1 MPDASDTQT
10 EGGSTALPPSVV
22 SGRGIPLLPTLIV
35 ALAVAAM
42 IGLGLWQL
50 TIRLPQ
56 KEAAL
61 AQLAANP
68 AKPEIAF
75 PRLPDDS
82 LLFRRAHGYC
92 VEPVS
97 GNLTGAGKAGFRY
110 IVECRTGGAEGPGM
124 LVQLGTTRD
133 PMAKPVWKG
142 GEVRGTI
149 SHAPDGRSM
158 LASLFDRT
166 PKRLLLVADTPAAG
180 LAANAAPDLSSVPNN
195 HLAYG
200 VQWFLFAL
208 VATVIYG
215 LALRWRGRKSPR
227 EAA

>member
-1 MPDASDTQT
+1 MT
-10 EGGSTALPPSVV
+10 
-22 SGRGIPLLPTLIV
+22 RRIPLIPTLIV
-35 ALAVAAM
+35 ALAVATM

-50 TIRLPQ
+50 VIRKPQ

-68 AKPEIAF
+68 SRPEIAF
-75 PRLPDDS
+75 PRLPDDA
-82 LLFRRAHGYC
+82 LLFRRTHGYC

-97 GNLTGAGKAGFRY
+97 GRLTGAGNAGFRY
-110 IVECRTGGAEGPGM
+110 IVECRTGGGEGPGM

-142 GEVRGTI
+142 GAVRGTI

-180 LAANAAPDLSSVPNN
+180 LAPNGTPDLSSVPNN

-208 VATVIYG
+208 VASVIYV
-215 LALRWRGRKSPR
+215 LALRWRGRAR
-227 EAA
+227 

>member
-1 MPDASDTQT
+1 MRRIPLV
-10 EGGSTALPPSVV
+10 STA
-22 SGRGIPLLPTLIV
+22 IV

-50 TIRLPQ
+50 VIRKPQ

-75 PRLPDDS
+75 PRLPDDQ
-82 LLFRRAHGYC
+82 LLFRKAHGYC
-92 VEPVS
+92 VQPVS
-97 GNLTGAGKAGFRY
+97 SRLTGAGSAGFRF

-133 PMAKPVWKG
+133 PLARPVWKG
-142 GEVRGTI
+142 GAVRGSI

-158 LASLFDRT
+158 LASMFDHS
-166 PKRLLLVADTPAAG
+166 PKRLLLVADTPAPG
-180 LAANAAPDLSSVPNN
+180 LAPNAAPDLSSVPNN

-200 VQWFLFAL
+200 VQWFLFAA
-208 VATVIYG
+208 VASVIYV
-215 LALRWRGRKSPR
+215 LALRWRGRKPSSSLP
-227 EAA
+227 ESEGSEVGASASGPPTPGA

>member
-1 MPDASDTQT
+1 MT
-10 EGGSTALPPSVV
+10 
-22 SGRGIPLLPTLIV
+22 RRIPLIPTAIV

-50 TIRLPQ
+50 LVRLPQ
-56 KEAAL
+56 KEAQL

-75 PRLPDDS
+75 PRLPDDA
-82 LLFRRAHGYC
+82 LLFRRAQGMC

-97 GNLTGAGKAGFRY
+97 GTLTGAGKAGFRY

-133 PMAKPVWKG
+133 PMAKPAWKG
-142 GEVRGTI
+142 GAVRGRI
-149 SHAPDGRSM
+149 SHAPDSRSM
-158 LASLFDRT
+158 LAALFDRT

-180 LAANAAPDLSSVPNN
+180 LAPNGMPDLSSVPNN

-200 VQWFLFAL
+200 VQWFLFAAAAL
-208 VATVIYG
+208 MIYA
-215 LALRWRGRKSPR
+215 LALRWRGRKTV
-227 EAA
+227 

>member
-1 MPDASDTQT
+1 MM
-10 EGGSTALPPSVV
+10 
-22 SGRGIPLLPTLIV
+22 RRIPLIPTAIV
-35 ALAVAAM
+35 VLAVAAM

-50 TIRLPQ
+50 TIRRPQ
-56 KEAAL
+56 KAAAL

-68 AKPEIAF
+68 AKAEIAF
-75 PRLPDDS
+75 PRLPDDA
-82 LLFRRAHGYC
+82 LLFRRARGYC
-92 VEPVS
+92 IEPVS
-97 GNLTGAGKAGFRY
+97 GRLTGAGNAGFRF

-133 PMAKPVWKG
+133 SLAKPVWKG
-142 GEVRGTI
+142 GAVRGTI

-158 LASLFDRT
+158 LAALFDRT

-180 LAANAAPDLSSVPNN
+180 LAPNAAPDLRSVPNN

-200 VQWFLFAL
+200 VQWFLFAA

-215 LALRWRGRKSPR
+215 LALRWRGQKTALPSPDDD
-227 EAA
+227 A

>member
-1 MPDASDTQT
+1 MT
-10 EGGSTALPPSVV
+10 
-22 SGRGIPLLPTLIV
+22 RRIPLIPTAIV

-56 KEAAL
+56 KRAQL

-68 AKPEIAF
+68 AKPGIAF
-75 PRLPDDS
+75 PRLPDDN
-82 LLFRRAHGYC
+82 LLFRRAHGMC

-97 GNLTGAGKAGFRY
+97 GSLTGAGKAGFRY

-133 PMAKPVWKG
+133 PMAKPVWRG
-142 GEVRGTI
+142 GEVRGII
-149 SHAPDGRSM
+149 SHAPDSRSM
-158 LASLFDRT
+158 LAALFDRT
-166 PKRLLLVADTPAAG
+166 PKRLMLVADAPAAG
-180 LAANAAPDLSSVPNN
+180 LAPNAAPDLSSVPNN

-200 VQWFLFAL
+200 VQWFLFAAAAL
-208 VATVIYG
+208 VIYA
-215 LALRWRGRKSPR
+215 LALRWRGRGRAK
-227 EAA
+227 

>member
-1 MPDASDTQT
+1 MSRRVPLIP
-10 EGGSTALPPSVV
+10 TA
-22 SGRGIPLLPTLIV
+22 IV

-50 TIRLPQ
+50 LIRKPQ

-68 AKPEIAF
+68 ARPEIAF
-75 PRLPDDS
+75 PRLPDDA

-97 GNLTGAGKAGFRY
+97 GKLTGAGNAGFRF

-124 LVQLGTTRD
+124 LVQLGTTRN

-149 SHAPDGRSM
+149 SHAPDSRAM
-158 LASLFDRT
+158 LASLFDHT
-166 PKRLLLVADTPAAG
+166 PKRLMLVADTPAPD
-180 LAANAAPDLSSVPNN
+180 LAPNGKPDLSSVPNN

-200 VQWFLFAL
+200 VQWFLFAA
-208 VATVIYG
+208 VATVIYI
-215 LALRWRGRKSPR
+215 LALRRRRRKAERPS
-227 EAA
+227 AD

>member
-1 MPDASDTQT
+1 MSRRVPLIP
-10 EGGSTALPPSVV
+10 TA
-22 SGRGIPLLPTLIV
+22 IV

-50 TIRLPQ
+50 LIRKPQ

-68 AKPEIAF
+68 ALPEIAF
-75 PRLPDDS
+75 PRLPDDK
-82 LLFRRAHGYC
+82 LLFRRAHGFC

-97 GNLTGAGKAGFRY
+97 GKLTGAGNAGFRF
-110 IVECRTGGAEGPGM
+110 IVECRTGGGEGPGM

-133 PMAKPVWKG
+133 PMAKPIWKG

-158 LASLFDRT
+158 LGSLFDRS
-166 PKRLLLVADTPAAG
+166 PKRLLLVADTPAPD
-180 LAANAAPDLSSVPNN
+180 LAPNGTPDLSSVPNN

-200 VQWFLFAL
+200 VQWFLFAA
-208 VATVIYG
+208 VASVIYV
-215 LALRWRGRKSPR
+215 LALRWRGRKALPSSQ
-227 EAA
+227 

>member
-1 MPDASDTQT
+1 MT
-10 EGGSTALPPSVV
+10 
-22 SGRGIPLLPTLIV
+22 RRIPLIPTAIV

-50 TIRLPQ
+50 LIRKPQ

-68 AKPEIAF
+68 ALPEIAF
-75 PRLPDDS
+75 PRLPDDK
-82 LLFRRAHGYC
+82 LLFRRAHGFC

-97 GNLTGAGKAGFRY
+97 GKLTGAGNAGFRF
-110 IVECRTGGAEGPGM
+110 IVECRTGGGEGPGM

-158 LASLFDRT
+158 LGALFDRT
-166 PKRLLLVADTPAAG
+166 PKGLLLVADTPAPS
-180 LAANAAPDLSSVPNN
+180 LAPNGTPDLSSVPNN

-208 VATVIYG
+208 VATVIYV
-215 LALRWRGRKSPR
+215 LALRWRGRKGPPPQ
-227 EAA
+227 

>member
-1 MPDASDTQT
+1 MT
-10 EGGSTALPPSVV
+10 
-22 SGRGIPLLPTLIV
+22 RRIPLIPTTIV
-35 ALAVAAM
+35 ALAVVTM

-50 TIRLPQ
+50 VIRKPQ

-68 AKPEIAF
+68 SKPEIAF
-75 PRLPDDS
+75 PRFPDDA

-97 GNLTGAGKAGFRY
+97 SRLTGAGNAGFRY

-166 PKRLLLVADTPAAG
+166 PKRLLLVADRPAPG
-180 LAANAAPDLSSVPNN
+180 LASNGTPDLSSVPNN

-208 VATVIYG
+208 VATVIYV
-215 LALRWRGRKSPR
+215 LALRWRGRKAPPPS
-227 EAA
+227 AL

>member
-1 MPDASDTQT
+1 MTRP
-10 EGGSTALPPSVV
+10 
-22 SGRGIPLLPTLIV
+22 IPLIPTAIV

-56 KEAAL
+56 KQAQL

-75 PRLPDDS
+75 PRLPDDD
-82 LLFRRAHGYC
+82 LLFRRAHGMC

-97 GNLTGAGKAGFRY
+97 GTLTGAGKAGFRY

-133 PMAKPVWKG
+133 PMAKPLWRG
-142 GEVRGTI
+142 GEVRGII
-149 SHAPDGRSM
+149 SHAPDSRSM
-158 LASLFDRT
+158 LAALFDRT
-166 PKRLLLVADTPAAG
+166 PKRLMLVADAAAAG
-180 LAANAAPDLSSVPNN
+180 LAPNAAPDLSSVPNN

-200 VQWFLFAL
+200 VQWFLFAAAAL
-208 VATVIYG
+208 VIYA
-215 LALRWRGRKSPR
+215 LALRWRGRKTLSPLPAR
-227 EAA
+227 EGAGVGGERSEPPSA